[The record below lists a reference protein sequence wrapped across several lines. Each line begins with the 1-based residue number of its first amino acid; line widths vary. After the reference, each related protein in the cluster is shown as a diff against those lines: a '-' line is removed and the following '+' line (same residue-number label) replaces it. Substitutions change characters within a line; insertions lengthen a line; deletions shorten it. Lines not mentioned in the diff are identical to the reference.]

1 MATVTGFT
9 AARMKEIE
17 DATVIN
23 GGVVDDDLVLVR
35 RDGGTINAG
44 NVRGPAGFQGPPGDL
59 SDAPEDGKLW
69 VRKDGDWQALAT
81 GAVPVNGVT
90 HGIKNG
96 AWEPITLPTDAPND
110 NQKYLI
116 KNDLYVRADRAWKL
130 EFNDETAVLPSGFS
144 VGTIVVDPDPY
155 GSWSISFTGSG
166 YQVNYV
172 LEYVYLVAGTV
183 TPVTRFTL
191 PTNLRPIVTVK
202 HDAAASRPDL
212 AAYHFGYARQQIN
225 TAGQITTPHIRSAMI
240 ATASGVDVPG
250 TGLRVQIEARGSYT
264 RATDDLPSTATYV

>member
-59 SDAPEDGKLW
+59 SDAPADGKLW
-69 VRKDGDWQALAT
+69 VRKDGAWYALAT
-81 GAVPVNGVT
+81 NATMTAGVT
-90 HGIKNG
+90 YGLRNN
-96 AWEPITLPTDAPND
+96 AWEAINLPTDAPND

-116 KNDLYVRADRAWKL
+116 KNDTYVRADRAWKL

-144 VGTIVVDPDPY
+144 VGTVVVDPDPY
-155 GSWSISFTGSG
+155 GSWSISLTGSG

-172 LEYVYLVAGTV
+172 LEYVYLVMGTL
-183 TPVTRFTL
+183 TPITRFTL
-191 PTNLRPIVTVK
+191 PTNLRPIVTVE
-202 HDAAASRPDL
+202 HDAAASQPHI
-212 AAYHFGYARQQIN
+212 ATYHFGYARQQIN
-225 TAGQITTPHIRSAMI
+225 TAGQITTPHTRQAIV
-240 ATASGVDVPG
+240 ATSTGTDVPG
-250 TGLRVQIEARGSYT
+250 TGTRIKIEARGSYT
-264 RATDDLPSTATYV
+264 RATDDLPSTATYI